1 MTSYWLGFAMLSAIA
16 VGILVVPWLLKRNR
30 HNQDVLTNT
39 QIIKQ
44 RMQELSREV
53 DEGLISSDDK
63 DIAIKELKL
72 ALVDETVASTEQ
84 QQAASWPLF
93 LGISVSVVLC
103 AILYYKSNE
112 VADLQ
117 HWEGVKQQ
125 SSELAKR
132 IVIEGDSSVTLDE
145 LNDFSLAMRSKL
157 VGAPDDYI
165 GWLLLGRLHASLNRL
180 ESALQAFEKAY
191 LLAPEHS
198 GVLSSYTQTLVMTG
212 EENYIRKAQRLL
224 KSMVQSNPQDMN
236 AIGMLAVASTQLGDT
251 QQALSSWQQLK
262 LILPADDAMIA
273 EVDKRIEQ
281 LSPGAVAPQVDE
293 PIEVTDAD
301 TSVLI
306 TVSISDELAA
316 KIPKDAFIFV
326 FAQDAKG
333 SVRMP
338 AAVVKNRLSDLPLQV
353 KLSDE
358 NAMLP
363 SFKLSQL
370 ESARLVARISLDE
383 NVAQAKGEL
392 QGEVTVTLQAGNQIT
407 QSIVIDKEVM

>member
-30 HNQDVLTNT
+30 HHQDVLTNT

-53 DEGLISSDDK
+53 DEGVISADDK

-72 ALVDETVASTEQ
+72 ALVDETVGSPDQ
-84 QQAASWPLF
+84 QQAGSWPLF
-93 LGISVSVVLC
+93 LGISISVILC

-112 VADLQ
+112 VSDLQ
-117 HWEGVKQQ
+117 HWQEVKQQ

-157 VGAPDDYI
+157 ANAPDDYI

-191 LLAPEHS
+191 MLAPEHS

-224 KSMVQSNPQDMN
+224 ITMVQSNPQDMN

-262 LILPADDAMIA
+262 LILPADDPMTVEVENRIA
-273 EVDKRIEQ
+273 Q
-281 LSPGAVAPQVDE
+281 LSQGSVAPQVDE
-293 PIEVTDAD
+293 AVEVADAD

-306 TVSISDELAA
+306 TVSISDELVA
-316 KIPKDAFIFV
+316 KIPENAFIFV
-326 FAQDAKG
+326 FAQDANG

-338 AAVVKNRLSDLPLQV
+338 AAVVKNRLADLPLQV
-353 KLSDE
+353 ELSDA

-370 ESARLVARISLDE
+370 ENARLVARISLDE

-392 QGEVTVTLQAGNQIT
+392 QGEVTVTLQAGNQIM